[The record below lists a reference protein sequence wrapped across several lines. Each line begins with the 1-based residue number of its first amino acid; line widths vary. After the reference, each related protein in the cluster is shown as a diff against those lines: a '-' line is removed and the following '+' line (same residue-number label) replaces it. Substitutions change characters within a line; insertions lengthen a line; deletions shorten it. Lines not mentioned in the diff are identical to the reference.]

1 MNQSTSNQIPTNQ
14 FLLKENI
21 QMLWDIV
28 SDKDSSP
35 QVEQM
40 FRQIVFEF
48 NEREKRAHPN
58 LMAMN
63 KYFITTFVTLLNTM
77 RNGKRKYTPGIN
89 GVPQNGVPVTQ
100 EQWQE
105 QRKSQ
110 FDKELATMKQDLAA
124 VLQPSLPDKPKFTE
138 DIDSPM
144 DDRVMKEMMAQ
155 REREYDAYKPA
166 VKPATT
172 ATASSENRI
181 QNVLKELEKLVQ
193 PEKVSIR
200 IEDTLGTE
208 VTKGLVVEELAPLSS
223 PLTSTSFNA
232 SFNASLNSASLNSA
246 SLNSA
251 SLTKKHIH
259 WGENEERSIA
269 PLNDPLFTPLYDMLN
284 KQQTQIDSLVR
295 MITEIYELR
304 KESK

>member
-1 MNQSTSNQIPTNQ
+1 MNQSTTNSQIPTNQ

-21 QMLWDIV
+21 QMLWEIV

-77 RNGKRKYTPGIN
+77 CNGKRKYTPGINGGIN

-100 EQWQE
+100 EQWVE

-124 VLQPSLPDKPKFTE
+124 VLQPSVPEKPKFTE
-138 DIDSPM
+138 DIDHPM
-144 DDRVMKEMMAQ
+144 DDRIMKEMMAE

-166 VKPATT
+166 IKPTTT
-172 ATASSENRI
+172 ATTSSENRI
-181 QNVLKELEKLVQ
+181 QNVLKELEKLVK

-200 IEDTLGTE
+200 IEDTLGSE
-208 VTKGLVVEELAPLSS
+208 VTKGLVVEELDPLINNSLSNNPLSNNS
-223 PLTSTSFNA
+223 LT
-232 SFNASLNSASLNSA
+232 SASLT
-246 SLNSA
+246 SA

-259 WGENEERSIA
+259 WGENEERSID
-269 PLNDPLFTPLYDMLN
+269 PRIDPLFTPLYDMLN
-284 KQQTQIDSLVR
+284 KQQMQIDSLVR